1 MPPGPAPS
9 GHYHLWVNGVHHGD
23 ITPENMMYT
32 VLPTGEL
39 KGVLRDYDLAS
50 RDVHPTVNR
59 DHTGTIP
66 FMALEIVEYRF
77 EKRIPQ
83 LYRHDSESFIWVL
96 AYLTLANVEYNE
108 IRFVK
113 ISRPLPTLDPWFA
126 GGRSCSHSVETGSI
140 LRLWDQ
146 TIGRWALREIPYDHQ
161 MPGEIL
167 DCA

>member
-1 MPPGPAPS
+1 
-9 GHYHLWVNGVHHGD
+9 
-23 ITPENMMYT
+23 MMYT
-32 VLPTGEL
+32 VLPTGEV

-126 GGRSCSHSVETGSI
+126 GVGPVHIPSKHVLFFDHGTRLSVAGPYERYRTIIRCLVKYWIVLDHDSGLLRSF
-140 LRLWDQ
+140 
-146 TIGRWALREIPYDHQ
+146 
-161 MPGEIL
+161 
-167 DCA
+167 